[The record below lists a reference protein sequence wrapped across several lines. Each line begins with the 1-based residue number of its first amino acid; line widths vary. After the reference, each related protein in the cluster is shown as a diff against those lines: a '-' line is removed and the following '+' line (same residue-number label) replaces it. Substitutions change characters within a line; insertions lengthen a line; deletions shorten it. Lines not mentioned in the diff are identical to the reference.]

1 MYAQMVL
8 DQRKP
13 LEWYVLEVLSDNP
26 KEQMDRVTNL
36 DNILR
41 QLFIKINS
49 GIAPK
54 NWRNSLKENLI
65 LPDSARKDLNT
76 DQVSLDWPSQ
86 INGSMHL
93 EL

>member
-8 DQRKP
+8 DQRRP

-26 KEQMDRVTNL
+26 KQQVDRMTSL

-49 GIAPK
+49 GVPPK
-54 NWRNSLKENLI
+54 SWRNSLKENIAL
-65 LPDSARKDLNT
+65 SETVVKDASHE
-76 DQVSLDWPSQ
+76 QVSIDWPSQ
-86 INGSMHL
+86 INQSMDS
-93 EL
+93 